1 MYLHKKRHLQRIPFH
16 SVLSDYDT
24 KTDNEKEIL
33 LEIGSEERR
42 NSLNKLDMITAN
54 TVSQVSTVHPQQ
66 RNLTNVLGKKNE

>member
-1 MYLHKKRHLQRIPFH
+1 MPFH

-33 LEIGSEERR
+33 LEIGSEDRR

-54 TVSQVSTVHPQQ
+54 TVSQVSTVHSLQT
-66 RNLTNVLGKKNE
+66 NMTNVLGKKNE

>member
-1 MYLHKKRHLQRIPFH
+1 MPFH

-33 LEIGSEERR
+33 LEIGSEDRR

-54 TVSQVSTVHPQQ
+54 TVSQVSTVHPLK